1 MKNKTAKS
9 ETKSKN
15 PLVSVVMPTY
25 NSEKY
30 IAETIESVLKQTYK
44 HFEFIII
51 NDGSSDNTLN
61 IIKSYA
67 KKDKRIILI
76 DNEENLGNS
85 RTRNKGISLSK
96 GKYIFTQ
103 DSDDISVP
111 NRMDDQVK
119 FMEKNQKISVV
130 GGYIELFD
138 GESRKVLGIRTYP
151 EKDEDLRKIIFFM
164 SPFAQ
169 PATMIRKSAI
179 IEAGLYMGRL
189 LVSEDLDL
197 WFRIGTYGKFA
208 NIGKILVKY
217 RVHKNSLTGKKL
229 NKMEKVANKIRW
241 ENRSNNSYNF
251 GIKAFIYN
259 SLHKISIYTIPSKL
273 KSWVFTKLRDSKNEW
288 NNIGYS

>member
-1 MKNKTAKS
+1 
-9 ETKSKN
+9 
-15 PLVSVVMPTY
+15 
-25 NSEKY
+25 
-30 IAETIESVLKQTYK
+30 
-44 HFEFIII
+44 
-51 NDGSSDNTLN
+51 
-61 IIKSYA
+61 
-67 KKDKRIILI
+67 
-76 DNEENLGNS
+76 
-85 RTRNKGISLSK
+85 
-96 GKYIFTQ
+96 
-103 DSDDISVP
+103 
-111 NRMDDQVK
+111 
-119 FMEKNQKISVV
+119 MEKNQKISVV

-273 KSWVFTKLRDSKNEW
+273 KSWVFTKLRDSKNE
-288 NNIGYS
+288 